1 LGKILSERK
10 TWDFVSLSI
19 RGTVKKML
27 ARIKD
32 KTAFIGIASPIIGS
46 PPVYIPIEGGVDKDT
61 AISAAIDFAKT
72 LPVPFLVYFFDED
85 KKTIAVYNPR
95 SGQFVLRRKAKRRR
109 RRCAKGH

>member
-1 LGKILSERK
+1 M
-10 TWDFVSLSI
+10 W
-19 RGTVKKML
+19 

-46 PPVYIPIEGGVDKDT
+46 PPVYIPIEGGVDRDT

-72 LPVPFLVYFFDED
+72 LPAPFLVYFLNED

-95 SGQFVLRRKAKRRR
+95 SGRFVLRREAKRGR

>member
-1 LGKILSERK
+1 MEKQ
-10 TWDFVSLSI
+10 W
-19 RGTVKKML
+19 

-32 KTAFIGIASPIIGS
+32 KTALIGIASPIIGS
-46 PPVYIPIEGGVDKDT
+46 PPVYIPIEGEVDKDT

-95 SGQFVLRRKAKRRR
+95 LERFVLRREAKRGR